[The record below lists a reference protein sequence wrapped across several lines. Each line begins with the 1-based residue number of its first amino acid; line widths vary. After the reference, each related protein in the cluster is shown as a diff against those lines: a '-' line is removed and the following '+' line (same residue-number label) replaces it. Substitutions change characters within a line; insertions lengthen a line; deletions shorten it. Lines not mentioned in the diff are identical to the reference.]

1 MQAQNQ
7 LLGAKFQ
14 QANVAAKTI
23 EKALNKAQKF
33 YFYLGMEPSWLY
45 N

>member
-1 MQAQNQ
+1 MQAQNE

-14 QANVAAKTI
+14 PANVAAKKNK
-23 EKALNKAQKF
+23 KALNKAQKF